1 MNDVIGSLLPLGLA
15 VALSPFPIIM
25 IVLLLGSARP
35 KGNGLAFLGGW
46 LVGIALIVAVLTFAI
61 DVLEESGASEPNVIV
76 GIVQILLGATLLV
89 MAARKFVKR
98 FGPSDGGDL
107 PGWMASA
114 SSYSP
119 GRSFVMGLALSGAN
133 PKNMALTAAGGI
145 AIGAAALSTTQ
156 ELWAALAYLLIA
168 SVSVLVPVAGYLIAP
183 QKMGV
188 PLGHLMA
195 WLRVNHAIM
204 TGLLL
209 LVFGFVLIGNGIGSF

>member
-1 MNDVIGSLLPLGLA
+1 MNEVIGSLLPLGLA

-25 IVLLLGSARP
+25 VVLLLGSARP
-35 KGNGLAFLGGW
+35 RGNGLAFLGGW
-46 LVGIALIVAVLTFAI
+46 LVGIAAIIAILTFAI
-61 DVLEESGASEPNVIV
+61 DALEDSGASEPNVVV
-76 GIVQILLGATLLV
+76 GVLRILLGVALLV
-89 MAARKFVKR
+89 MAARKFIKR
-98 FGPSDGGDL
+98 FGPSDDGGL

-119 GRSFVMGLALSGAN
+119 GRSFGMGLVLSAAN
-133 PKNMALTAAGGI
+133 PKNLALTAAGGI
-145 AIGAAALSTTQ
+145 AIGEAAFSITQ
-156 ELWAALAYLLIA
+156 ELWAALTYLLIA
-168 SVSVLVPVAGYLIAP
+168 SVTVLVPVSGYLIAP

-188 PLGHLMA
+188 PLGHVMA

>member
-1 MNDVIGSLLPLGLA
+1 MNQVIGSLLPLGLG

-46 LVGIALIVAVLTFAI
+46 LIGIAAIVAVLTFAI
-61 DVLEESGASEPNVIV
+61 DVLEDSGASEPNVVV
-76 GIVQILLGATLLV
+76 GILQVLLGGTLLV
-89 MAARKFVKR
+89 MAGRKFAKR
-98 FGPSDGGDL
+98 FGPSDGGGL

-114 SSYSP
+114 GSYSP

-133 PKNMALTAAGGI
+133 PKNLALTAAGGI
-145 AIGAAALSTTQ
+145 AIGAASLSTA
-156 ELWAALAYLLIA
+156 EEIWAAVAYVLIA
-168 SVSVLVPVAGYLIAP
+168 SATVLLPVAGYLAAP

-188 PLGHLMA
+188 PLGHIMA
-195 WLRVNHAIM
+195 WLRINHAIM

-209 LVFGFVLIGNGIGSF
+209 LVFGFVLLGNGIGSF